1 MSVARVRSRTVLR
14 RALGVALGLGLT
26 LAGGC
31 GSSGRS
37 KEERAFIAKV
47 NAVCR
52 DFAASRANTD
62 LASQAPKATPAE
74 RARRF
79 GERYRLRQRELQGFR
94 AIKAPPK
101 ERARFSRFVSAYG
114 RRVALTRSS
123 QDAAARNDL
132 ATLRSNG
139 RQDRVFF
146 VRSTRLAGKLGFTAC
161 GRRTAH

>member
-1 MSVARVRSRTVLR
+1 MTVARVRSRTVLR
-14 RALGVALGLGLT
+14 RALGVPLALV
-26 LAGGC
+26 LASGC

-37 KEERAFIAKV
+37 KDERAFIAKA

-94 AIKAPPK
+94 ALRAPPK
-101 ERARFSRFVSAYG
+101 DRARFSGFVSAYA
-114 RRVALTRSS
+114 RRAELTRSS

-132 ATLRSNG
+132 ATLKGNG
-139 RQDRVFF
+139 RQDRLLF

-161 GRRTAH
+161 GRRAAH